1 MKGEILCMY
10 FDKKMS
16 ISSIAKKSCKSRTS
30 IYSILKLDSRYKL
43 EKEQRDCNKSI
54 QIKEREKM
62 IKYYFY
68 VEKLKVI
75 EISNKLQ
82 ISNSLVT
89 KIIKNDENYDK
100 EKERRKKVNA
110 KINREKSKLASKK
123 RRSKINADDMEI
135 LIMLQRQNSIAM
147 SKRNKLSNRD
157 MVLAN
162 INHYRYNSK
171 NKKLEFVASS
181 GAKPN
186 DLPGSIKI

>member
-1 MKGEILCMY
+1 MKKEILYMY

-16 ISSIAKKSCKSRTS
+16 IISIAKKLSKSRTS
-30 IYSILKLDSRYKL
+30 IYSILKLDSRYEL
-43 EKEQRDCNKSI
+43 EKEQRDCNKRI
-54 QIKEREKM
+54 QIKERERM

-68 VEKLKVI
+68 EEKLKATEV
-75 EISNKLQ
+75 SKKLQ
-82 ISNSLVT
+82 ISTSLVT

-100 EKERRKKVNA
+100 EKERRKKENA

-123 RRSKINADDMEI
+123 RRSKINADDMKI

-157 MVLAN
+157 MVLVN
-162 INHYRYNSK
+162 INHYKYNSK
-171 NKKLEFVASS
+171 NKKLEFIASS
-181 GAKPN
+181 GVKPN